1 MNLAAKLAA
10 AKRAALEAGARILT
24 FYEDTNPHVRRKED
38 GSPLTQ
44 ADLAANEIIVRE
56 IRSRFPLDPILTE
69 EESDDP
75 RRLAAERVWI
85 VDPLDGTK
93 GFVSRD
99 GDFTVNIAL
108 ARGGHP
114 ELGVVYAPTYGGLY
128 YATEG
133 QGAFFQLRDASGAG
147 DGEAPPPVRIHVS
160 TRSDP
165 AKMIVARSR
174 SHSGRKTMALL
185 ESARF
190 AGVRSMGSS
199 LKGCLIARGEMD
211 AYFRFGP
218 TNEWDICAMHAILIE
233 AGGTLTA
240 MDGSEMRYNRPDPLN
255 KGFIA
260 SNNTIHAE
268 LVRMAARV
276 ADI

>member
-1 MNLAAKLAA
+1 MNLAAEVAA
-10 AKRAALEAGARILT
+10 AKGAALEAGARILT

-69 EESDDP
+69 EEADDS

-108 ARGGHP
+108 AQRGRP
-114 ELGVVYAPTYGGLY
+114 LLGVIYAPTYRELY
-128 YATEG
+128 SAVCG
-133 QGAFFQLRDASGAG
+133 QGAFFQPRGE

-165 AKMIVARSR
+165 AKMIVAKSR
-174 SHSGRKTMALL
+174 SHSAKKTMALL
-185 ESARF
+185 ESAQF
-190 AGVRSMGSS
+190 AGVRVMGSS
-199 LKGCLIARGEMD
+199 LKGCLIARGEVD

-260 SNNTIHAE
+260 SNNTIHEE

-276 ADI
+276 AHI

>member
-1 MNLAAKLAA
+1 MNLAAELAA

-24 FYEDTNPHVRRKED
+24 FYEDTNPQVRRKED

-69 EESDDP
+69 EEADDP

-114 ELGVVYAPTYGGLY
+114 ELGVVYAPTYGELY
-128 YATEG
+128 CATEG
-133 QGAFFQLRDASGAG
+133 QGAFFQLRDASGAE
-147 DGEAPPPVRIHVS
+147 DGEAAPVRIHVS

-165 AKMIVARSR
+165 AKMIAARSR
-174 SHSGRKTMALL
+174 SHSGKKTTALL
-185 ESARF
+185 EFAQF
-190 AGVRSMGSS
+190 AGVRVMGSS
-199 LKGCLIARGEMD
+199 LKGCLIARGEVD

-268 LVRMAARV
+268 LVRMAAGV
-276 ADI
+276 ANV